1 MSTLEVKAIQAPSGY
16 DLDMPAGAILQV
28 ENYVLPTNNVTTT
41 SQTYVDTG
49 LADSITPTSTS
60 SKILVTLSGGGQYV
74 GNSASV
80 SQYVT
85 IYRDSTN
92 LGDSNYGLSRF
103 ATAGGSWNI
112 APHSCSVL
120 DSPSS
125 TSSVRYQ
132 PYFKRTGSSAT
143 AYFSHT
149 DRGKITLTLMEVA
162 G

>member
-16 DLDMPAGAILQV
+16 KLAMPAGHILQV
-28 ENYVLPTNNVTTT
+28 VSTQTIASISTT
-41 SQTYVDTG
+41 SDAYQAAGWYLD
-49 LADSITPTSTS
+49 ITPTSTS